1 MFFQILFGMIVI
13 GAVALG
19 IIGGLLGLLSVWPR
33 LKALERRVQ
42 EWEHRPAA
50 APARDE
56 ARKATQPA
64 APPPAAAV
72 SAISSPTP
80 APPRPPVG
88 PTSAPVPARAPAPP
102 LPAAQTPPA
111 ASPEPTPPPT
121 SEAAPAPVAAPT
133 WEMEVGSNWLNKI
146 GVLIVVIG
154 LALGVSYSFTQLGPA
169 GRVAVACAV
178 SFAMLGAGIGFARR
192 EQYRTYAHG
201 LVAGGWAGLYFTTY
215 AMHGVEAARVI
226 DSEWLATS
234 LLVAVAAGMVGHS
247 LRYRS
252 QTVTV
257 LAFVVAYATLS
268 MTPLTMFALVAAIP
282 LAASVLA
289 VGQRFGWAGVSAL
302 GIAATYGLI
311 ALRGIGAAGTLERE
325 SFTPAVIL
333 AAYWATFELADILGL
348 AARRVADAVARPLGA
363 LNAVGFTGALVIVA
377 PIGDAASLSTYLAV
391 VGGAY
396 LASALARR
404 RIIGAQEPLTGT
416 GPTTFTSFHV
426 AMAMSAVLILWSTGT
441 RFDGPRLTLG
451 WLLEPELV
459 FAAGLVLRD
468 PVLRRLGSLLLVL
481 PGLRAVLAGST
492 TEWFGLPDTTVV
504 MIIVAATFY
513 VNREWMRSRGE
524 TPRELEGAYAWAG
537 TGLAALALALE
548 VSTFRLG
555 LSLMLAAAVLVEIG
569 LRRARE
575 YRLQGYTLGL
585 IATWSLLVVFGGGAE
600 PPPAQLW
607 TGLLPSVVLAWAIA
621 VRLSSPAGG
630 SDRDEL
636 DTASLGMWWVG
647 AALVGVF
654 EWRLVDPP
662 WLAPLVAAT
671 GAGMAW
677 SGLVPRLRD
686 AQWPGFVLL
695 VVGAVASMEPVLQP
709 DPSFDTGTAG
719 ALIAVALLYG
729 VSVAGRLTRGPGR
742 SDTDRTVEGFLFVTG
757 SMMLATIEWRVL
769 PDAWAGPIK
778 GLTGVAFLG
787 LGLAAAER
795 GLRLQ
800 GQAFLL
806 ASAVRTAGPIF
817 APGAASGPVLAAA
830 LVVVAM
836 LYGASLAVKRWSD
849 GALTDGEHAMRLA
862 MSIGATAFVAALV
875 PEEMRESL
883 VTLTW
888 GLIGLAL
895 LVLGFPAR
903 ERVLR
908 LSGLALL
915 TLCVLK
921 LFVYDLSQLEALPR
935 ILSFVVLGLVL
946 LAVSWGYTRMKGDGG
961 RVPADRPPSP

>member
-19 IIGGLLGLLSVWPR
+19 ILGGLLGLLLVWPR
-33 LKALERRVQ
+33 LRALERRVQ
-42 EWEHRPAA
+42 ELEHRPAA
-50 APARDE
+50 V
-56 ARKATQPA
+56 ATP
-64 APPPAAAV
+64 
-72 SAISSPTP
+72 AISSPPP

-88 PTSAPVPARAPAPP
+88 PTSAPVPARTPAPP
-102 LPAAQTPPA
+102 LPAAQIPPA
-111 ASPEPTPPPT
+111 ASPELTPPP

-133 WEMEVGSNWLNKI
+133 WEVEVGSNWLNKI
-146 GVLIVVIG
+146 GVLVVVIG

-169 GRVAVACAV
+169 GRVGVAYAM
-178 SFAMLGAGIGFARR
+178 SFAMLGAGIAFARR
-192 EQYRTYAHG
+192 EQYRNYAYG

-311 ALRGIGAAGTLERE
+311 ALRGIGVAGTLERE
-325 SFTPAVIL
+325 SFAPAVIL

-348 AARRVADAVARPLGA
+348 AARRVTDAVARPLGA

-377 PIGDAASLSTYLAV
+377 PIGDASGLSSYLAV
-391 VGGAY
+391 LGAFY
-396 LASALARR
+396 LASAIVRR
-404 RIIGAQEPLTGT
+404 RVLGAQELATGNDA
-416 GPTTFTSFHV
+416 TTVTSFHL
-426 AMAMSAVLILWSTGT
+426 AMAMSALLILWSTGT
-441 RFDGPRLTLG
+441 RFDGSRLTLG
-451 WLLEPELV
+451 WLLEAELV
-459 FAAGLVLRD
+459 FVAGLVLRD
-468 PVLRRLGSLLLVL
+468 EVLRRLGSLILVL

-504 MIIVAATFY
+504 MVIVAATFY
-513 VNREWMRSRGE
+513 VNREWMRARGE
-524 TPRELEGAYAWAG
+524 TPRELEGAYTWAG

-555 LSLMLAAAVLVEIG
+555 LSLMVSAAVLVEAG

-575 YRLQGYTLGL
+575 YRLQGYALGL
-585 IATWSLLVVFGGGAE
+585 IAAWNLLVVFGGGAE
-600 PPPAQLW
+600 PTPAQLW
-607 TGLLPSVVLAWAIA
+607 TGLLPSVAVAWATA
-621 VRLSSPAGG
+621 MRLSSPGG
-630 SDRDEL
+630 SPARPEI
-636 DTASLGMWWVG
+636 DTAVLLMWWVG
-647 AALVGVF
+647 ASLIGVF

-662 WLAPLVAAT
+662 WLAPLLAAT
-671 GAGMAW
+671 GAVLAG
-677 SGLVPRLRD
+677 SGLAPRVGD
-686 AQWPGFVLL
+686 ARWPGYALLL
-695 VVGAVASMEPVLQP
+695 VGSLLAMEPVLQP
-709 DPSFDTGTAG
+709 GPSFDSATIG
-719 ALIAVALLYG
+719 ALISVALLYG
-729 VSVAGRLTRGPGR
+729 VSVVGRLKRVPGR
-742 SDTDRTVEGFLFVTG
+742 TDADRTVEGFLFVTG
-757 SMMLATIEWRVL
+757 SLMLATIEWRVL

-778 GLTGVAFLG
+778 ALTGVAFLG
-787 LGLAAAER
+787 VGFATAER

-806 ASAVRTAGPIF
+806 ASALRMVGPVF
-817 APGAASGPVLAAA
+817 APGAAPGPVLAGA
-830 LVVVAM
+830 LVVVAL
-836 LYGASLAVKRWSD
+836 LYASSLAVKRWSD
-849 GALTDGEHAMRLA
+849 GALTDGERAMRLT
-862 MSIGATAFVAALV
+862 MSIGATVFLAALV
-875 PEEMRESL
+875 PEEIRESL

-895 LVLGFPAR
+895 LVFGFPAS

-961 RVPADRPPSP
+961 RVPPDRPPSP